1 MRGEKCRNEMGKEE
15 RNQKKKRINEK
26 IEKIRLAHNF

>member
-1 MRGEKCRNEMGKEE
+1 MGKEE
-15 RNQKKKRINEK
+15 INQKKKRINEK

>member
-1 MRGEKCRNEMGKEE
+1 MGKEE